1 MPRYQLLIFDFDGT
15 LADSAPWMTRTMNDI
30 ADQFGW
36 RKVSDREIEMLRGK
50 SNMEI
55 VRYLGVPMWKLPSIA
70 AEMRR
75 RIARDIDQIGLF
87 TGTDELLRSLDDAG
101 LKLAVVSS
109 NSEVNVRRVLGTNN
123 AARIDTFECSAS
135 IFGKSQKLRAVMRRL
150 GVAPEATLC
159 VGDETR
165 DIEAAREVGAA
176 SGAVLWGYATP
187 EVLVKFSPTH
197 TFTTLPDIAALAV

>member
-1 MPRYQLLIFDFDGT
+1 MPKYQLLIFDFDGT
-15 LADSAPWMTRTMNDI
+15 LADSARWMMRTMNEM

-36 RKVSDREIEMLRGK
+36 RKVSDQEIEMLRGK
-50 SNMEI
+50 NNTEI
-55 VRYLGVPMWKLPSIA
+55 VRYLGVPMWRLPSIA

-75 RIARDIDQIGLF
+75 RIARDIDQIPLF
-87 TGTDELLRSLDDAG
+87 PGIDELLRSLDEAG

-109 NSEVNVRRVLGTNN
+109 NSEVNVRRVLGAEN

-135 IFGKSQKLRAVMRRL
+135 IFGKARKLRAVMQRL
-150 GVAPEATLC
+150 GVAPRSTLC

-176 SGAVLWGYATP
+176 SGAVMWGYAAP
-187 EVLVKFSPTH
+187 EILVKFSPTH
-197 TFTTLPDIAALAV
+197 TFATLPEITALAV